1 MRGRLQKDTYNGNTI
16 KTYLSDYQSRQS
28 EPYGG
33 AKDRN
38 GGNGTMRLMRLNK
51 TKQTLSV
58 LTFIP
63 QANGAVIKETDG
75 DSQFTDAL
83 YK

>member
-1 MRGRLQKDTYNGNTI
+1 
-16 KTYLSDYQSRQS
+16 
-28 EPYGG
+28 
-33 AKDRN
+33 
-38 GGNGTMRLMRLNK
+38 MRLNK